1 MNLDQLKQDLKNYYY
16 TISVKNPQITM
27 PFNPLQKQMD
37 SFAAEHPEISPAQLK
52 VAQYNIIADGVKPIL
67 FPNDPFFYETGLR
80 VAEYDGH
87 TSLGAGGWMLRRNL
101 PLLGQDGAKIHEE
114 YGNCNGLGLHLV
126 YGPYFDFDHHCF
138 PYSHVM
144 EKGLGGIYEDVR
156 KAAATATDPEKLEFY
171 QCAEAGLLAVKKITE
186 KFAAEAKKQLAAA
199 PNEEKKALSMI
210 LSAAEQV
217 PWNPPRTF
225 YEGLAAMRFL
235 YEMGCIME
243 GVGMSVLGA
252 PDRLLYGLYQAD
264 LAAGRLTEAEAYELI
279 CTWMIHVD
287 CRLQLEKSVDQ
298 QFNASEQGDTL
309 ILGGTD
315 AAGNDITNELSV
327 MFLRAHR
334 EHGLIYPKIHCRVSR
349 NTPDWFLDETAK
361 DFLSSRNVLSYL
373 NDDVIIPAQCQAG
386 KQREDAAN
394 YMAGGCWEIMLES
407 CEQSEGAHCYF
418 SLGKLMDLV
427 IQSTPEEEA
436 KTGLHFTRFDNAE
449 TFEECYTICLD
460 QVKMALLKMLEPI
473 MKYGTLWRE
482 INPCPFLSSCMKG
495 CVESGKD
502 YTAGGAKYSPHGVP
516 LTGVAIYINSL
527 LAIKDVCF
535 DRKLCTLPRFLDA
548 VRNNWENAADL
559 RQYALQAPHFG
570 DGKEE
575 SIALMNRF
583 LNEMADY
590 IEGFT
595 NERGGKFQIGLYSYL
610 DIVRWAPHTRA
621 TPDGR
626 FNGDFLTAGLTP
638 TRLHGDVVTDV
649 FRSGSGLP
657 LKRFPASSVMTLS
670 ISQSGLDMD
679 RFKALIRSW
688 QILGSCGMLQ
698 LNCLTKELLEDAQKN
713 PQDHQDLIV
722 RLYGMSAR
730 FVTLDPTRQE
740 EFISRTILK

>member
-87 TSLGAGGWMLRRNL
+87 TSLGAGGWMLRRNW

-114 YGNCNGLGLHLV
+114 YGNCGGLGLHLV

-186 KFAAEAKKQLAAA
+186 KFAAEAKKQLTAA
-199 PNEEKKALSMI
+199 PDEEKKALSMI

-252 PDRLLYGLYQAD
+252 PDRLLYSLYQAD

-349 NTPDWFLDETAK
+349 NTPDWFLEETAK

-449 TFEECYTICLD
+449 TFEECYTVCLD

-473 MKYGTLWRE
+473 IKYGTLWRE

-575 SIALMNRF
+575 SIALTNRF

-595 NERGGKFQIGLYSYL
+595 NERGGKFQVGLYSYL

-670 ISQSGLDMD
+670 ISQSGLDME

-713 PQDHQDLIV
+713 PQDHQELIV

-730 FVTLDPTRQE
+730 FVSLDPTRQE